1 MKRISILLAV
11 CLLLSMLINQMA
23 VVSCCPGAFVLPW
36 SYVC

>member
-23 VVSCCPGAFVLPW
+23 VNNGPDI
-36 SYVC
+36 